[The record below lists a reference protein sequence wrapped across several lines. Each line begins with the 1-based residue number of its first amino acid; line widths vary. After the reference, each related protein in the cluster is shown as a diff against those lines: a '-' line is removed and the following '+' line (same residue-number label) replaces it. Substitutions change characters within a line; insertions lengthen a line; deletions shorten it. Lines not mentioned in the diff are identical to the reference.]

1 MSLHAGRIHVK
12 QIAHK
17 EVVTLVFAEVLA
29 HGVVGTWNDDE
40 LKVLVGLD
48 ERIDHLHC
56 RRRID
61 IVVEFAH
68 DKHKRTAKQMR
79 ILDIGTLLILVAHG

>member
-1 MSLHAGRIHVK
+1 MVWWAPG
-12 QIAHK
+12 
-17 EVVTLVFAEVLA
+17 
-29 HGVVGTWNDDE
+29 NDDE

-79 ILDIGTLLILVAHG
+79 ILDIGALLVLVAHGVTEPKLIPPYLVHAVVMAAEAE